1 MSNPK
6 YGKNKGKKYKKVDYT
21 AGTDYTQDCA
31 DEFAHWYAHNL
42 GRIKSKLIYA
52 SKWDDDVAQE
62 TFLKVYDAIRYK
74 GLKFDLDSQW
84 YFLRAYHTN
93 YLQMSQKAK
102 KRNYGDISDE
112 IELEARTDAPQF
124 DEMEDLK
131 LTILAYVEF
140 EYGERDAFIYQTY
153 IENQPLSVSKLA
165 GMLAM
170 QYSAVWRIVNGITA
184 DVSTHFTA
192 KGVFVLKSIS

>member
-1 MSNPK
+1 MLSKISNPK
-6 YGKNKGKKYKKVDYT
+6 FGKNKGKKYKKVDYN

-31 DEFAHWYAHNL
+31 DEFALWYAHNL
-42 GRIKSKLIYA
+42 ERIKSKLIYKI
-52 SKWDDDVAQE
+52 KWDDDVAQD
-62 TFLKVYDAIRYK
+62 TFLKVYDTIRYK

-102 KRNYGDISDE
+102 KRNYGDINDE
-112 IELEARTDAPQF
+112 LMLEAREDAPTF
-124 DEMEDLK
+124 DPMEELK
-131 LTILAYVEF
+131 LTIVAYIDF

-165 GMLAM
+165 GLLAM
-170 QYSAVWRIVNGITA
+170 QYSAVWRIITGITA
-184 DVSTHFTA
+184 DVATRFTA
-192 KGVFVLKSIS
+192 NGVIR